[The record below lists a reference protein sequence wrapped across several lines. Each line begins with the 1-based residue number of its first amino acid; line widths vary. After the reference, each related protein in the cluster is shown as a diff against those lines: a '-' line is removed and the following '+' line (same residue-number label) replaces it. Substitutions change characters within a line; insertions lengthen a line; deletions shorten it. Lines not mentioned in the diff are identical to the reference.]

1 MHSGRVGETTRVP
14 YRGAHRVAHTEVEA
28 ALLVHGVVQTRELRQ
43 RRPVVVE
50 GVVAQTVVGAG
61 SGDDRSEKRTLS
73 DALGRTVLMV
83 SPRK

>member
-1 MHSGRVGETTRVP
+1 MQSGRVGQTSRVP
-14 YRGAHRVAHTEVEA
+14 YRGAHGVAHAKVEA
-28 ALLVHGVVQTRELRQ
+28 ALLVHGVVQPRELRQ

-50 GVVAQTVVGAG
+50 GVVAQTVIGAG
-61 SGDDRSEKRTLS
+61 SGDDRSERHTLS

>member
-1 MHSGRVGETTRVP
+1 MRSGRVGQTSRVP
-14 YRGAHRVAHTEVEA
+14 YRGAHGVAHAEVEA
-28 ALLVHGVVQTRELRQ
+28 ALLVHGVVQARELRQ

-61 SGDDRSEKRTLS
+61 SGDHRSERHTLS
-73 DALGRTVLMV
+73 DALGTTVLMV

>member
-1 MHSGRVGETTRVP
+1 MSSPKGESRWLQQPVCKSGRLGETTRVP

-28 ALLVHGVVQTRELRQ
+28 ALLVHGVMQTGELRQ

-61 SGDDRSEKRTLS
+61 
-73 DALGRTVLMV
+73 
-83 SPRK
+83 